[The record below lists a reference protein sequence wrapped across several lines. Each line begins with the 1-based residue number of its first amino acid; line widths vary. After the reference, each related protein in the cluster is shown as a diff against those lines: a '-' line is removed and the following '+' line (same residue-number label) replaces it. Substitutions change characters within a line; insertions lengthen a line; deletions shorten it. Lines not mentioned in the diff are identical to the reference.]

1 MRIAIV
7 DDLAGDRALLRERL
21 ERQLQRR
28 SVQADLLEFESG
40 EAFLTAERE
49 QRFTAAFL
57 DVYMTG
63 MSGVDAAKELR
74 TFDTDCLLIFTTTST
89 DHALEGFQV
98 RAMHYL
104 VKPFDS
110 AQITACLRKL
120 NLLPESRPAVC
131 GDKPGNTF
139 CTQFSVWLEHHYMQ
153 DVSLDQAAEAMGMS
167 SFYFSR
173 FFRTSYNQT
182 FLEYLTAY
190 RIDRAV
196 ELLQQTDIPV
206 REIAVRVGYTDANYF
221 TKVFKRHLGVT
232 PTEYRN
238 HNAN

>member
-1 MRIAIV
+1 MLKVLIAEDEPLSLQNLSGQMR
-7 DDLAGDRALLRERL
+7 
-21 ERQLQRR
+21 
-28 SVQADLLEFESG
+28 DLLGADALIEG
-40 EAFLTAERE
+40 VANGREAVERARQIQPQLVLMDIEMPVMNGLDAAAIIHKAMPETHIVFLTAFD
-49 QRFTAAFL
+49 RFDYAVGA
-57 DVYMTG
+57 MRAG
-63 MSGVDAAKELR
+63 G
-74 TFDTDCLLIFTTTST
+74 TD
-89 DHALEGFQV
+89 
-98 RAMHYL
+98 YL

-120 NLLPESRPAVC
+120 NLLPESRPALR
-131 GDKPGNTF
+131 GDKPGNAF
-139 CTQFSVWLEHHYMQ
+139 CTQFSVWLEHHYMR

-167 SFYFSR
+167 AFYFSR

>member
-1 MRIAIV
+1 MYTVVIIE
-7 DDLAGDRALLRERL
+7 DDPMITRLNRRYVEQDSRFAVVQTFSAAHPALFW
-21 ERQLQRR
+21 LQRNPI
-28 SVQADLLEFESG
+28 DLII
-40 EAFLTAERE
+40 
-49 QRFTAAFL
+49 L
-57 DVYMTG
+57 DVYMPQ
-63 MSGVDAAKELR
+63 MSGTELLLQLRAEGVDADVIMVTSANDAK
-74 TFDTDCLLIFTTTST
+74 TVND
-89 DHALEGFQV
+89 AV
-98 RAMHYL
+98 RVGAVDYL

>member
-1 MRIAIV
+1 MKQELLKNDYMVDCCHDGETGLLYALNTEFGYDLAIV
-7 DDLAGDRALLRERL
+7 DRMLPVIDG
-21 ERQLQRR
+21 
-28 SVQADLLEFESG
+28 
-40 EAFLTAERE
+40 LTIIKAMRKKGISIP
-49 QRFTAAFL
+49 
-57 DVYMTG
+57 VIIITG
-63 MSGVDAAKELR
+63 MSSIDDRIDGLDGGA
-74 TFDTDCLLIFTTTST
+74 DD
-89 DHALEGFQV
+89 
-98 RAMHYL
+98 YL

-120 NLLPESRPAVC
+120 NLLPESRPAVR
-131 GDKPGNTF
+131 GDKPGNAF

-167 SFYFSR
+167 AFYFSR

>member
-1 MRIAIV
+1 MLKVLIAEDEPLSLQNLSGQMR
-7 DDLAGDRALLRERL
+7 
-21 ERQLQRR
+21 
-28 SVQADLLEFESG
+28 DLLGADALIEG
-40 EAFLTAERE
+40 VANGREAVERA
-49 QRFTAAFL
+49 R
-57 DVYMTG
+57 
-63 MSGVDAAKELR
+63 
-74 TFDTDCLLIFTTTST
+74 
-89 DHALEGFQV
+89 
-98 RAMHYL
+98 
-104 VKPFDS
+104 
-110 AQITACLRKL
+110 QIQ
-120 NLLPESRPAVC
+120 P
-131 GDKPGNTF
+131 
-139 CTQFSVWLEHHYMQ
+139 QLEHHYMQ